1 MIIFHCEFSSER
13 GPRLCRFFRSLDR
26 QHNVAN
32 YPHLSFP
39 SIYLLDGGYADFYHH
54 TAGQRWC
61 EPKAYVS
68 MFEKQF
74 TQELKIY
81 RHAKKV
87 AHGRII
93 GEQLIERQGPIRFCL
108 S

>member
-1 MIIFHCEFSSER
+1 MS
-13 GPRLCRFFRSLDR
+13 
-26 QHNVAN
+26 N

-39 SIYLLDGGYADFYHH
+39 SIYLLDGGYAEFYNHSSCK
-54 TAGQRWC
+54 QYC

-68 MFEKQF
+68 MFEQQY

-81 RHAKKV
+81 RHANKV
-87 AHGRII
+87 AKGKII
-93 GEQLIERQGPIRFCL
+93 TKKLIEQQDPIQFCM